1 MACDITMCISVVE
14 ATYSRRK
21 GSRREHLNSSL
32 LLLSVVDVIRRITGY
47 LLSSTLCHSRTSLS
61 DRFVWSDCPR
71 KLDSRSGRND
81 SNPKINGISPV
92 YSLLNRC
99 VVITTSGM
107 SFFLFKDSLH
117 FGEPWFFV
125 R

>member
-1 MACDITMCISVVE
+1 MMACDITMCISVVE

-61 DRFVWSDCPR
+61 DLHYAFHG
-71 KLDSRSGRND
+71 GRAYRNI
-81 SNPKINGISPV
+81 SIGIAFHS
-92 YSLLNRC
+92 S
-99 VVITTSGM
+99 T
-107 SFFLFKDSLH
+107 F
-117 FGEPWFFV
+117 
-125 R
+125 